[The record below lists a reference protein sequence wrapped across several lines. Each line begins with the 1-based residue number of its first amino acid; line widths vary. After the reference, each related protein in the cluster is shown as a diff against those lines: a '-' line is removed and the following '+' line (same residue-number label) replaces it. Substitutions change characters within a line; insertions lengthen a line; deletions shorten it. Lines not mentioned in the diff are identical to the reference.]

1 MKRACTYQDTR
12 VKVTGQLMGLDF
24 SFHNVS
30 LRDLTKI
37 IKLGY
42 RHLYPP
48 SHLLASEESPYPM
61 PKKPSKTFQMQRRA
75 TFDLRDRECLRQG
88 LSFFESAET
97 AEGDHCVF
105 LWQLDPSTAGKIGM
119 GLR

>member
-1 MKRACTYQDTR
+1 MKRACTYQDAH
-12 VKVTGQLMGLDF
+12 VEVTGQLMGLDL

-75 TFDLRDRECLRQG
+75 TFDLRDHLWRAETGAEL
-88 LSFFESAET
+88 FESAET
-97 AEGDHCVF
+97 AKGDLCVF
-105 LWQLDPSTAGKIGM
+105 LWQLDPSAAGKIGM
-119 GLR
+119 GL